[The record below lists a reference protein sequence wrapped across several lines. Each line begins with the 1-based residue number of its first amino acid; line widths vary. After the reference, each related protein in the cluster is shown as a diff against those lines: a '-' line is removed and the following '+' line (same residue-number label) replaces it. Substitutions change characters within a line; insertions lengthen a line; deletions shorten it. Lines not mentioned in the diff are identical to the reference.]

1 MFSNQTGKFLYTS
14 SKGNNYHIFF
24 HEIDSNSTC
33 IDSMKN
39 ITKSEMILD
48 RLRALIRMK
57 LQGVV
62 PKHQVIET
70 KIFAAYK
77 AEIQSTHMTYQLV
90 PPNYHRRN
98 IA

>member
-1 MFSNQTGKFLYTS
+1 
-14 SKGNNYHIFF
+14 
-24 HEIDSNSTC
+24 
-33 IDSMKN
+33 MKN